1 LCERIFRAGNQIII
15 PDRIVKSKHNVYTL
29 IEYKTGKKR
38 ISDNKQIEKY
48 KLAMHEMGLKVEKAL
63 LVYTGEPLEVIEI

>member
-1 LCERIFRAGNQIII
+1 M
-15 PDRIVKSKHNVYTL
+15 
-29 IEYKTGKKR
+29 EYKTGKKR

-63 LVYTGEPLEVIEI
+63 LVYTGEPLEVMEI